1 MSTSIGKNRAPREAE
16 STDRIRMTLFV
27 TGDERN
33 SQAARTNLA
42 RICEDHLSGR
52 VEIEVVDVREDHRKA
67 LEWRVLLTPALL
79 IFNAER
85 PARVT
90 GTLQEAEQVLTA
102 CGLRG
107 SGPQAGRN
115 AAIQK

>member
-1 MSTSIGKNRAPREAE
+1 MPEISGKAATPHQPGA
-16 STDRIRMTLFV
+16 SDRIRMTLFV
-27 TGDERN
+27 AGGEKN

-42 RICEDHLSGR
+42 RFCEDYLAGR
-52 VEIEVVDVREDHRKA
+52 AEVEIVDVLKDHRKA

-90 GTLQEAEQVLTA
+90 GTLQDAERVLAA
-102 CGLRG
+102 CGLRAT
-107 SGPQAGRN
+107 QE
-115 AAIQK
+115 